1 MFGILIAPLAALA
14 AAFRPL
20 AELGIRGIGATPALI
35 ALVLYSLLPIVANT
49 LAGFQSVDPA
59 VIEAARGMGMSPR
72 RRLLSVEWPL
82 ALPVIVTGIRVVLV
96 QNIGLV
102 AIAALIGA
110 GGLGAFIFRGMN
122 QTAMDLVLLGAV
134 PILGP
139 RALASAIVLDG
150 HRNAGDAPMIVVEGL
165 TKIYG
170 EAPALKDLDFE
181 VRKGRSWRSSARR
194 AAASRRP

>member
-1 MFGILIAPLAALA
+1 MRTRWRASNRSIPPSSKRHAAW
-14 AAFRPL
+14 
-20 AELGIRGIGATPALI
+20 
-35 ALVLYSLLPIVANT
+35 
-49 LAGFQSVDPA
+49 
-59 VIEAARGMGMSPR
+59 ARAPR

-139 RALASAIVLDG
+139 RARLAIVLD
-150 HRNAGDAPMIVVEGL
+150 AVTEMLE
-165 TKIYG
+165 T
-170 EAPALKDLDFE
+170 
-181 VRKGRSWRSSARR
+181 R
-194 AAASRRP
+194 A